1 MCDRGFARF
10 EVKLPVFEIDE
21 IGQAQGEHFASE
33 RRRSTASMVDERHDI
48 RAQLGGT
55 NGRAWNVLKSEAANL
70 AHLLHKE
77 LRLMPPPML
86 TIGQIF
92 GSWLSGIDESEK
104 YEFAIALL
112 RDAALPHQMRK
123 RDRDRAEALHLA
135 GGRPPSLRNR
145 AVALAQERGEVRTRD
160 LTDVG
165 IPRCYLSRMCEEGLL
180 VKVGYGRYRAA
191 AYVEAN

>member
-21 IGQAQGEHFASE
+21 IGQAPGEHFASE

-48 RAQLGGT
+48 RAQLGRT

-135 GGRPPSLRNR
+135 GASTIAPESRRCSG
-145 AVALAQERGEVRTRD
+145 ARTRRG
-160 LTDVG
+160 TD
-165 IPRCYLSRMCEEGLL
+165 SRSHRRRHPTVLPLPDVRG
-180 VKVGYGRYRAA
+180 RAA
-191 AYVEAN
+191 REGRLWAVSSRCLR